1 MPGLLPEIDPDGLL
15 EYSVVFTDRSLN
27 HMSQKFQTAMNDISA
42 SLKEVYSASAV
53 AIIPGGG
60 TFAME
65 AVARQFA
72 GDKKCLVVRNGWF
85 SFRWTQILE
94 AGNIA
99 SSVTVMMA
107 KRTSDEK
114 QSPFAPAPI
123 NEVTARISDEKP
135 DVVFAPHV
143 ETSSGIML
151 PDDYMLAL
159 AKAAHD
165 VGALF
170 VLDCIASG
178 AVWVNMEK
186 IGVDVLISAPQKGW
200 SSSPAAGLVMLSDNA
215 IKKTNETTSS
225 SFSCD
230 LKKWLQIMAAYES
243 GAHAYHATLPT
254 DALLKFRDTILETK
268 EYGFEKTREEQL
280 ELGRR
285 VRELLTDKGFKSVA
299 AKGFE
304 APGVVVSYTD
314 EPDIQNGKRFAAE
327 GMQIAAGVPLQCDE
341 GEGWSTFRLGLFGL
355 DKLHNVD
362 RTVAKLEDAMN
373 NVLAKIN
380 TR

>member
-1 MPGLLPEIDPDGLL
+1 M
-15 EYSVVFTDRSLN
+15 
-27 HMSQKFQTAMNDISA
+27 
-42 SLKEVYSASAV
+42 
-53 AIIPGGG
+53 
-60 TFAME
+60 
-65 AVARQFA
+65 
-72 GDKKCLVVRNGWF
+72 
-85 SFRWTQILE
+85 E

-99 SSVTVMMA
+99 SSVIVMMA
-107 KRTSDEK
+107 KRTGDEM
-114 QSPFAPAPI
+114 QAPFAPAPI
-123 NEVTARISDEKP
+123 EDVVTRINAEKP

-159 AKAAHD
+159 AEAAHD

-178 AVWVNMEK
+178 AVWVDMEK
-186 IGVDVLISAPQKGW
+186 TGVDVLISAPQKGW
-200 SSSPAAGLVMLSDNA
+200 SSSPAAGLVMLSDKA
-215 IKKTNETTSS
+215 LKKISETTSS

-230 LKKWLQIMAAYES
+230 LKKWLQIMTAYES
-243 GAHAYHATLPT
+243 GGHAYHATLPT

-280 ELGRR
+280 ELGCR
-285 VRELLTDKGFKSVA
+285 VRQLLADKGFKSVA
-299 AKGFE
+299 AEGYE